1 MASSDAR
8 DGTEIIALVGDKRR
22 IGRQVRKRREA
33 LGLSQAKLAGKA
45 GVTQAT
51 ISWLEAGMGMPSFIK
66 MMHIYMALDGALG
79 VVFGDVDGGDGR
91 GE

>member
-1 MASSDAR
+1 MESDDAR

-33 LGLSQAKLAGKA
+33 LGLSQATLAGKA
-45 GVTQAT
+45 GVTQTT
-51 ISWLEAGMGMPSFIK
+51 ISRIEWGHELPSFIK